1 MIDSFKSTLYFIK
14 QYWIT
19 FLVFCLAGAGLF
31 ITSVLLQYRESEFK
45 RSIDRESEYSLSRYT
60 FRVNECDKKSFDS
73 FAQALAENE
82 LSPDYIV
89 VSSDCAFGLRTGQSI
104 NGRFA
109 AFWPELPISEE
120 DLLLEYGSASFSD
133 PELEI
138 ILSHPFDLDL
148 TSVIQHQIN
157 DETTDIYVLPT
168 TEIIGNITINN
179 STPHQ
184 PIGIIEMYNVL
195 KPEDVFNSGVLVS
208 YEHFFDV
215 SPFCDTLI
223 IQFDKALEP
232 TEEKLFY
239 SAAANH
245 LSVQQIIKPYQRGKL
260 QWVDDN
266 YKHKISENALLLFLC
281 AVGIFSVFSYLVR
294 LRQPEFRIARIVGAT
309 QAYSI
314 KQSVSLYLISL
325 VSSFSLGL
333 ALLFVLKSIPPI
345 DRWLITLIAQDI
357 ITSSWLY
364 LATLSGCAGFWVV
377 IRLISA
383 ERIATEEDQ

>member
-1 MIDSFKSTLYFIK
+1 MIDPFKSTLSFIK

-45 RSIDRESEYSLSRYT
+45 RSIDRESEYSISRYT

-82 LSPDYIV
+82 LSRDYIV
-89 VSSDCAFGLRTGQSI
+89 LSSVADFGLRTGQSI
-104 NGRFA
+104 NGRVA
-109 AFWPELPISEE
+109 AFWPDLPIRENN
-120 DLLLEYGSASFSD
+120 LLLEYGSANFSF

-148 TSVIQHQIN
+148 TNIILQQID
-157 DETTDIYVLPT
+157 DETTDINIHPT
-168 TEIIGNITINN
+168 TEIIGNITINH
-179 STPHQ
+179 SSPYQ
-184 PIGIIEMYNVL
+184 PIGIIGMYNEL
-195 KPEDVFNSGVLVS
+195 QPEDVFHSGAVVA
-208 YEHFFDV
+208 YAHFFEV
-215 SPFCDTLI
+215 SPVYDTLI

-232 TEEKLFY
+232 TEERLFY
-239 SAAANH
+239 DTAADH
-245 LSVQQIIKPYQRGKL
+245 LSVQDIVKPYQRSKL

-266 YKHKISENALLLFLC
+266 YKHKMSENALLLFLC

-314 KQSVSLYLISL
+314 KQSVSLYL
-325 VSSFSLGL
+325 VSALCAFSLGL

-345 DRWLITLIAQDI
+345 DRWLITLTAQDI

-383 ERIATEEDQ
+383 ERITTEEDR